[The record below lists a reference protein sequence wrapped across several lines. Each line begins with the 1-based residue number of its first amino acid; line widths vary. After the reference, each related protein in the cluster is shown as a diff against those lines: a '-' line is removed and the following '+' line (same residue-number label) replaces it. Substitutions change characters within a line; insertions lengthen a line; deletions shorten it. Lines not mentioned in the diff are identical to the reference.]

1 MGHMNQRVVA
11 IVLVALLAVCFV
23 GSCSVAAVALIGKAS
38 EEIADTRRASP
49 RDFAPTSPTSD
60 EPADPGLAIDPIA
73 TEPDPNTDTS
83 PEDGDD
89 AAPTTSA
96 FEPLELASAEF
107 AIFHVNK
114 PKVDGWKVTE
124 KLAKGFKLKAWRD
137 EAGEDAQAPYVT
149 HRLLKTDDYAVIEG
163 STLEQARGLTPAEKD
178 ALPGAAQV
186 TVLDLLYPPSQP
198 ARLREFSM
206 LVADLAKATGGVL
219 WDEEAQEYLSAA
231 EWKSR
236 RIGGWEKG
244 IPDAPLHFT
253 VFVSTKDKGVQ
264 LETGGLQHFG
274 LPELKLEHVPASS
287 RDAAVALLNL
297 SVQLMVEGTVKA
309 EPGTHTLQI
318 EALRHMG
325 RKALVKERVLD
336 GAKLETDLVF
346 TSVGTL
352 ARPKLAVTFP
362 GAGAPSARL
371 DAALS
376 ELFGSS
382 DRVDQVEHD
391 DALVELS
398 KQQLAIFSSTIKK
411 RFKKGLKPGE
421 VLMVKAPFPTDS
433 GGNEWMWV
441 KVTKLLPDG
450 RIEGFLANDP
460 DDVSDLKS
468 GDEVVVVED
477 ELFDW
482 MLKQKDG
489 TTLGNETGKVMLKRL
504 GR

>member
-1 MGHMNQRVVA
+1 MRPMNQRVVA

-38 EEIADTRRASP
+38 EEVASAQRDEP
-49 RDFAPTSPTSD
+49 RTFAPTSPTSD
-60 EPADPGLAIDPIA
+60 EPSETTPEIEPIDPDLPA
-73 TEPDPNTDTS
+73 AEQG
-83 PEDGDD
+83 GDD
-89 AAPTTSA
+89 APAKPSA
-96 FEPLELASAEF
+96 FEPLELATAEF
-107 AIFHVNK
+107 AIFHVTK

-137 EAGEDAQAPYVT
+137 EAGEDAEAPYVT

-163 STLEQARGLTPAEKD
+163 STLEQARGLSPAEKD
-178 ALPGAAQV
+178 ALPRAGQV
-186 TVLDLLYPPSQP
+186 TVLDLFAPPSQP

-219 WDEEAQEYLSAA
+219 WDEEAQEYLSAS
-231 EWKSR
+231 EWKAR
-236 RIGGWEKG
+236 RIEGWEKG
-244 IPDAPLHFT
+244 IADAPLHFT
-253 VFVSTKDKGVQ
+253 VFVSTKDKGVE
-264 LETGGLQHFG
+264 LETGGLGHFG
-274 LPELKLEHVPASS
+274 LPELKMAHVPAGS

-297 SVQLMVEGTVKA
+297 TAQLMVEGTVKA
-309 EPGTHTLQI
+309 EPGTHTVQI
-318 EALRHMG
+318 EAVQHKA
-325 RKALVKERVLD
+325 RKAMVKGRVLD
-336 GAKLETDLVF
+336 GAKLETDVVF

-352 ARPKLAVTFP
+352 AKPKLSVTFP

-391 DALVELS
+391 AALVELS
-398 KQQLAIFSSTIKK
+398 KQQMAIFSNTIKK

-441 KVTKLLPDG
+441 EVAKMLPDG
-450 RIEGFLANDP
+450 RMEGFLANDP

-468 GDEVVVVED
+468 GDEVVVAEE